1 MRCRIL
7 IVDDHEVVRR
17 GIRTLLSARSDWEI
31 CAEASD
37 GLEAI
42 EKAKALRPDVIL
54 MDIFMPRMN
63 GLDATRLLHLEIP
76 NSKVII
82 VSQNDPRIV
91 REQAHAIGAAAYVVK
106 SDLAE
111 KLVTTIDQVIG
122 AVPGPSSA
130 PAQPTASQSATGAWL
145 AGGGRLGQ
153 LIREYDWSKTP
164 LGALDHWPQSLRT
177 SVNLMLNSRHPMW
190 IGWGP
195 EMTFLYNDAYV
206 AVLSQ
211 AKHPQALGRSA
222 REVWSEI
229 WDICG
234 PLADKVFER
243 GEATFVDDVR
253 LFMSRGDVLEETYY
267 SFSYSPIHDE
277 SGRVAGLFCPSTDTT
292 AKNLNG
298 RRLGTLSELA
308 ANAVVEKSTEAA
320 CASSFTTLARNPNDV
335 PFALLYLL
343 DETHGAALL
352 KQSTGISSS
361 IERASPPSIDLKS
374 ELDPTQLW
382 KIREV
387 LNSCQPQR
395 LSLASLDSVPFGPAQ
410 QPVKEAILLPVT
422 SSPV

>member
-17 GIRTLLSARSDWEI
+17 GLRTLLSARSQWEI
-31 CAEASD
+31 CGEAAD
-37 GLEAI
+37 GQEAI
-42 EKAKALRPDVIL
+42 EKAKALHPDVIL
-54 MDIFMPRMN
+54 MDISMPRMN
-63 GLDATRLLHLEIP
+63 GLDATRLLHSEAAD
-76 NSKVII
+76 SKVII

-111 KLVTTIDQVIG
+111 KLVATIDKVIG
-122 AVPGPSSA
+122 AAPSPSSA
-130 PAQPTASQSATGAWL
+130 PTQRTASQSAAGSWL
-145 AGGGRLGQ
+145 AGGGGLGQ
-153 LIREYDWSKTP
+153 LIGEYDWSKTP

-177 SVNLMLNSRHPMW
+177 SISLMLNSRHPMW

-195 EMTFLYNDAYV
+195 EMTFLYNDAYI
-206 AVLSQ
+206 AVLSE
-211 AKHPQALGRSA
+211 AKHPQALGRPA

-234 PLADKVFER
+234 PLADKVFQR

-253 LFMSRGDVLEETYY
+253 LFMSRGKLLEETYY

-292 AKNLNG
+292 AKILNA
-298 RRLGTLSELA
+298 RRLRTLSELA

-320 CASSFTTLARNPNDV
+320 CASSFATLARNPDDV

-343 DETHGAALL
+343 DEDGAALL
-352 KQSTGISSS
+352 KQST
-361 IERASPPSIDLKS
+361 
-374 ELDPTQLW
+374 
-382 KIREV
+382 
-387 LNSCQPQR
+387 
-395 LSLASLDSVPFGPAQ
+395 
-410 QPVKEAILLPVT
+410 
-422 SSPV
+422 

>member
-17 GIRTLLSARSDWEI
+17 GIRTLLCARSDWEI
-31 CAEASD
+31 CGEAAD
-37 GLEAI
+37 GQEAI
-42 EKAKALRPDVIL
+42 EKAKALHPEVVL

-63 GLDATRLLHLEIP
+63 GLDATRLLHREIP

-91 REQAHAIGAAAYVVK
+91 REQAHAIGAAAFVVK
-106 SDLAE
+106 SDFAE
-111 KLVTTIDQVIG
+111 KLVTTIDKVIG
-122 AVPGPSSA
+122 APPSPSA
-130 PAQPTASQSATGAWL
+130 PPQPSTSQSATGAWL

-211 AKHPQALGRSA
+211 AKHPQALGRPA

-292 AKNLNG
+292 AK
-298 RRLGTLSELA
+298 
-308 ANAVVEKSTEAA
+308 
-320 CASSFTTLARNPNDV
+320 F
-335 PFALLYLL
+335 
-343 DETHGAALL
+343 
-352 KQSTGISSS
+352 
-361 IERASPPSIDLKS
+361 
-374 ELDPTQLW
+374 
-382 KIREV
+382 
-387 LNSCQPQR
+387 
-395 LSLASLDSVPFGPAQ
+395 
-410 QPVKEAILLPVT
+410 
-422 SSPV
+422 